1 MVSIKRIAEK
11 ELLEN
16 LNEFPAVAIL
26 GPRQCG
32 KSTLSRMILEKVD
45 KEIIYVDADRPSDR
59 NKLQDAELFFDLH
72 KDKLICIDE
81 IQRLPDIFQIIRS
94 DIDINR
100 QNGRFLL
107 LGSASKDL
115 IRQSS
120 ETLAGRIIYEQLTPF
135 LFPEISTKK
144 ELNDYWLK
152 GGFPL
157 SLLTNTDKSSYN
169 WRNSF
174 IQTFLERDIP
184 QLGFNIPAETLRR
197 LWQMIAHWHGQIVN
211 YSSIGNSLGISHTSV
226 RNYLDLLS
234 ETFMIRLLQPYAKN
248 VGKRLIKSP
257 KVYIR
262 DPGVLHCLLQV
273 FSFDDLMGHPV
284 FGASWEGIVIENLIS
299 LSPKW
304 NYSYYRTSNGAELD
318 LVLTFGQKTIAVE
331 CKATKSPQLTRG
343 FWNASE
349 DIKPDETWIVAPV
362 TDSYPIKENTFVL
375 PLKVA
380 LEKLQKLQ
388 H

>member
-1 MVSIKRIAEK
+1 MVIIERIAQK
-11 ELLEN
+11 ELLED
-16 LNEFPAVAIL
+16 LREFPAVVIL

-32 KSTLSRMILEKVD
+32 KSTLSKMILNQVD
-45 KEIIYVDADRPSDR
+45 KELVYIDAEKPSDR

-72 KDKLICIDE
+72 RNKLICIDE
-81 IQRLPDIFQIIRS
+81 VQRLPEIFQIIRS

-100 QNGRFLL
+100 RNGRFLI

-135 LFPEISTKK
+135 LFPEISDKK
-144 ELNDYWLK
+144 ELNEYWLK

-157 SLLTNTDKSSYN
+157 SLLSNTDKSSYN

-197 LWQMIAHWHGQIVN
+197 LWQMVAHWHGQIIN
-211 YSSIGNSLGISHTSV
+211 YSSISNSLGINHTSI

-234 ETFMIRLLQPYAKN
+234 ETFMIRLLRPYTKN

-262 DPGVLHCLLQV
+262 DHGLLHCLLQI

-284 FGASWEGIVIENLIS
+284 FGASWEGLVVENLIS
-299 LSPKW
+299 RSPQW
-304 NYSYYRTSNGAELD
+304 NHFYYRTSNGAELD
-318 LVLTFGQKTIAVE
+318 LILSFGQKTIAVE
-331 CKATKSPQLTRG
+331 CKATKSPRLTRG
-343 FWNASE
+343 FWNAKE
-349 DIKPDETWIVAPV
+349 DIKPDETWIIAPV
-362 TDSYPIKENTFVL
+362 SDPYPIKKDTFVL
-375 PLKVA
+375 PLKTA
-380 LEKLQKLQ
+380 IEKLQKLQ
-388 H
+388 N